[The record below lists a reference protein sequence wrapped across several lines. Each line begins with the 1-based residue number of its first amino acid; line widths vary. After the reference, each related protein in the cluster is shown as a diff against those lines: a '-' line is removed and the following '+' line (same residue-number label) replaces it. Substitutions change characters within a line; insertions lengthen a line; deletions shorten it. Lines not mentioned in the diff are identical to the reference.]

1 MMKNAI
7 IFGCGKIGTATYKKL
22 KNQYCILAWS
32 DNNGALWESKK
43 EGIPIVQP
51 IEIPELLKKENADVF
66 VAVENGQEIVEQL
79 RSLQVKNIYIWK
91 KTFFYSADGLFPYKE
106 NTGMYY
112 KKNKKEETH
121 ILFVSATAG
130 IRDHKT
136 AKAVKKTGKK
146 VHLAYLKFSPYDID
160 SEYANIYEDIYSFM
174 SIQALQDFIDNSD
187 FDLVHSSSEPD
198 YITALLARSNK
209 PIIHDCHDLSSSN
222 RTMFPEELTLEYI
235 AHKEASGVVYP
246 TEGLRNEAIR
256 RFGLSWDKT
265 YVLENFTSEELIP
278 HKKKEKISRFDGELH
293 CVYEGAILEGDKA
306 SKRYFEEI
314 WLKLAKSGIHVHFYT
329 NYDINYCH
337 YLESMNP
344 KIHFEGNLSSKQ
356 LSVELSKYDIGL
368 CIYNTNDS
376 NKLYLEHSS
385 PNKLYEYV
393 NAGIPVAVGNV
404 ECHRIFAEEN
414 GFGRQVNMDRE
425 LYSQMRTIAEIKIKE
440 RILQEKGFTFESKIQ
455 GLLDFYNQAIEQKKQ
470 KNP

>member
-265 YVLENFTSEELIP
+265 YVLE
-278 HKKKEKISRFDGELH
+278 
-293 CVYEGAILEGDKA
+293 
-306 SKRYFEEI
+306 
-314 WLKLAKSGIHVHFYT
+314 
-329 NYDINYCH
+329 
-337 YLESMNP
+337 
-344 KIHFEGNLSSKQ
+344 
-356 LSVELSKYDIGL
+356 
-368 CIYNTNDS
+368 
-376 NKLYLEHSS
+376 
-385 PNKLYEYV
+385 
-393 NAGIPVAVGNV
+393 
-404 ECHRIFAEEN
+404 
-414 GFGRQVNMDRE
+414 
-425 LYSQMRTIAEIKIKE
+425 
-440 RILQEKGFTFESKIQ
+440 
-455 GLLDFYNQAIEQKKQ
+455 
-470 KNP
+470 